1 MGAGSAAAAA
11 AVGLEDDE
19 GEEVAA
25 LKPSKKLGVG
35 VVEFF
40 WLALIALVSGIPSR
54 AFSDFGIT
62 LIHVPHT
69 NENMLLVHQY
79 RNTADGKSWNN
90 HSVPTITARKNHITF
105 WLCPAFKPPIS
116 EAVYL

>member
-1 MGAGSAAAAA
+1 MGAGSAAAGVT
-11 AVGLEDDE
+11 AVGLGDDE

-25 LKPSKKLGVG
+25 LKPSRKLGVG

-79 RNTADGKSWNN
+79 RNTAWQSIVAMRVISGK
-90 HSVPTITARKNHITF
+90 
-105 WLCPAFKPPIS
+105 PIS
-116 EAVYL
+116 FQGKKRVMGV